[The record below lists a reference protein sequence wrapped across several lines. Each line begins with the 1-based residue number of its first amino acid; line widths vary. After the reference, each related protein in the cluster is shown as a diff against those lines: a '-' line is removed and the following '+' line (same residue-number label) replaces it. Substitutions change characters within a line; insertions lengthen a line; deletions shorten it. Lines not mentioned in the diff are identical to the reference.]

1 MNRKGKIL
9 KDPIFLEEET
19 HVLPSSVEPPPK
31 RSKIIYL
38 IFPLIFIIVSITF
51 FPSSSSSRVIY
62 FKPNHATSLVIK
74 DMSFLSYLICCDRI
88 CTLDTRGTSIHGSII
103 TIMIHDSQVMTYSQ
117 CWIHFLHL

>member
-9 KDPIFLEEET
+9 KDPIFLEAPI
-19 HVLPSSVEPPPK
+19 LPSSVEPPPK

-51 FPSSSSSRVIY
+51 FPSSTKSQRVIY
-62 FKPNHATSLVIK
+62 FKPNHATSLAIK
-74 DMSFLSYLICCDRI
+74 DMSFISYVICCDRV